1 MKSRTMALAIA
12 IFILAF
18 TASSTIMAQSK
29 DSKTT
34 DSKVKTTVQKIDSKT
49 TKEVKQD
56 AGTTIHHKNYQ
67 LKERTNT
74 VKNEVKTDLGKDM
87 KKTGDEVKKN
97 DMITHKTEKRSNTK

>member
-1 MKSRTMALAIA
+1 MKSRALAFVLA
-12 IFILAF
+12 IFIVAF
-18 TASSTIMAQSK
+18 AANSTIIAQSK

-34 DSKVKTTVQKIDSKT
+34 DSKVKTTIQKVDSKT
-49 TKEVKQD
+49 NLVKKD
-56 AGTTIHHKNYQ
+56 AGTTIHHKNHQ

-97 DMITHKTEKRSNTK
+97 DMITHKTEKKSNTK

>member
-1 MKSRTMALAIA
+1 MKSRALAFALAI
-12 IFILAF
+12 FIVAF
-18 TASSTIMAQSK
+18 AANSTIIAQSK

-34 DSKVKTTVQKIDSKT
+34 DSKVKTTVQKVDSKT

-56 AGTTIHHKNYQ
+56 AGTTIHHKNHQ
-67 LKERTNT
+67 LKERTKT

-97 DMITHKTEKRSNTK
+97 DMITHKTEKKSNTK